1 MPDVFR
7 TPQVVYFHLS
17 SALGMA
23 STAEMARLAVYSLL
37 TAAKSVAQAER
48 KQVFLFIDEFQRI
61 VANNLELFLQ
71 QARSMN
77 IGVILANQTLG
88 DLKTAGVDLI
98 PTVRANTR
106 FRQIF
111 SASDLVEQE
120 EIIKTSGETTVWNRS
135 FNRNLNLVLGPT
147 GSMSLGETLTPRLR
161 VNDVL
166 LASDHPQQ
174 SIVHIRRG
182 KGYAQFGGM
191 PFVMTSA
198 YHITADEHERRK
210 RAPWPDR
217 PGETITPTL
226 KKETA
231 HAAAAPTAK
240 ADPVIAAAP
249 PAPRT
254 ETPAP
259 SPVAPPAQ
267 DDPLAALWRAQQ
279 AKKQQAV
286 RKARPPGRK
295 KEGEND
301 APAEPGT

>member
-1 MPDVFR
+1 
-7 TPQVVYFHLS
+7 
-17 SALGMA
+17 
-23 STAEMARLAVYSLL
+23 MARLAVYSLL

-88 DLKTAGVDLI
+88 DLKTGGVDLI

-135 FNRNLNLVLGPT
+135 FSRNLNAVLGPT
-147 GSMSLGETLTPRLR
+147 GSMSLGETITPRLR

-226 KKETA
+226 KKQDPM
-231 HAAAAPTAK
+231 AAPIAAK
-240 ADPVIAAAP
+240 ADPVIAPAP
-249 PAPRT
+249 PAPT
-254 ETPAP
+254 AEGPAP
-259 SPVAPPAQ
+259 PSAPQQ

-295 KEGEND
+295 KGERND
-301 APAEPGT
+301 APTEPET